1 MKSFGTFSIFSEVN
15 GTFICAEINQT
26 SDDSFHIVKYMK
38 DENNVLKRT
47 MIDSVPLSER
57 VSEVEEELP
66 YASETLIFK
75 TIYLDVKEILKD
87 RFGLSDNEM
96 SNLYYTKCE
105 TRLINQ
111 DIVDYNLF
119 LNERPAQKV
128 DQNVYLPF
136 GSLI

>member
-26 SDDSFHIVKYMK
+26 SDDSFHMIKYMK

-66 YASETLIFK
+66 YVNETSILK

-87 RFGLSDNEM
+87 RFELSDIEM
-96 SNLYYTKCE
+96 SNLYYSKCE

-111 DIVDYNLF
+111 DIIDYNLF
-119 LNERPAQKV
+119 INERPAQKI
-128 DQNVYLPF
+128 DQSIYLPF
-136 GSLI
+136 ESLI